1 MISVDPPTKCQQG
14 YKEAVTKR
22 LYSKGGTVPRCRPD
36 GTYDEVQCC
45 PSGYCWCSNSS
56 RSMYGLG
63 KGWPLCATGGEFQF
77 TALQV
82 LDMFD

>member
-1 MISVDPPTKCQQG
+1 MILVDPPTKCQQG
-14 YKEAVTKR
+14 YKEAATKR
-22 LYSKGGTVPRCRPD
+22 LYSRGGTVPRCRPD

-56 RSMYGLG
+56 GSMYGLS

-77 TALQV
+77 TGLQV
-82 LDMFD
+82 LAMFD